1 MAHGRRLVIL
11 LIPFP
16 VPKCH
21 LHQLFQF
28 RNGVT
33 LLVRCADGCFSQTSL
48 FCPVLPVRKQR
59 GKKIKKKKLERKVKK
74 PVEEKSMLANLG
86 ENTKP

>member
-1 MAHGRRLVIL
+1 MPPAPALSVQEWL
-11 LIPFP
+11 M
-16 VPKCH
+16 
-21 LHQLFQF
+21 
-28 RNGVT
+28 

-59 GKKIKKKKLERKVKK
+59 GKKKKKLERKVKK